1 MMRFV
6 QTLRPFLGIRFE
18 VGRLTSRYI
27 EEIKRRERSKLASIS
42 YREIV
47 LIESER
53 LQAQMKKFGDLF
65 QEKLLY
71 KMTCIRLEVRSKQ

>member
-6 QTLRPFLGIRFE
+6 QTLRPFLGTRFE
-18 VGRLTSRYI
+18 VGGLTSRYI

-42 YREIV
+42 CREIV

-71 KMTCIRLEVRSKQ
+71 KMTESGWK